1 MTPLN
6 KTHEQKP
13 MNKNP
18 NTKDEVSPAMT
29 QEDVLREL
37 ELLPMWHLRASLA
50 PLAPEAQAVSAAPVS
65 PVPVVPAAVAVPV
78 LPEPDVAEQIVPE
91 QIVLEPVATLAWTQV
106 ASTDGVWL
114 FVSLTASLSADEW
127 QLLQNMAKAMRVSL
141 NTAQPMT
148 DPGHALS
155 ASPAKMLIAFGAAAA
170 QQLLASQASLP
181 TLRGQ
186 LHACHGRTLVVTHAL
201 DHLLQQPLD
210 KAQTWHDLRLAM
222 QALADL
228 A

>member
-1 MTPLN
+1 
-6 KTHEQKP
+6 

-18 NTKDEVSPAMT
+18 NTKDQATPAMT

-37 ELLPMWHLRASLA
+37 ELLPMWHLRASLT
-50 PLAPEAQAVSAAPVS
+50 PLAPAAQAVSSVPVMPAAHVEA
-65 PVPVVPAAVAVPV
+65 PVVPEPV
-78 LPEPDVAEQIVPE
+78 VPEPDKA
-91 QIVLEPVATLAWTQV
+91 EPVAPEPITAMAWTQV
-106 ASTDGVWL
+106 ASTDGAWL
-114 FVSLTASLSADEW
+114 FVSHTASLSADEW
-127 QLLQNMAKAMRVSL
+127 QLLQNMAKAMRISL
-141 NTAQPMT
+141 SSPQPMT
-148 DPGHALS
+148 DPGHALL

-186 LHACHGRTLVVTHAL
+186 LHACHGRTLVATYAL
-201 DHLLQQPLD
+201 NHLLQQPLD
-210 KAQTWHDLRLAM
+210 KAHTWHDLRLAM

>member
-1 MTPLN
+1 
-6 KTHEQKP
+6 

-18 NTKDEVSPAMT
+18 NTKDEATPAMT

-37 ELLPMWHLRASLA
+37 ELLPMWHLRAGLT
-50 PLAPEAQAVSAAPVS
+50 PLAPEAHAAS
-65 PVPVVPAAVAVPV
+65 PVPVVPAAHVAAPVLTEQV
-78 LPEPDVAEQIVPE
+78 LPEPV
-91 QIVLEPVATLAWTQV
+91 VLEPVIPEPVIPEPVAALAWTQV

-127 QLLQNMAKAMRVSL
+127 QLLQNMAKAMRISL
-141 NTAQPMT
+141 SSPQPMM

-155 ASPAKMLIAFGAAAA
+155 ASSAKMLIAFGAAAA

-186 LHACHGRTLVVTHAL
+186 LHACHGRTLVATHAL

>member
-1 MTPLN
+1 
-6 KTHEQKP
+6 

-18 NTKDEVSPAMT
+18 NTKDEATPAMT

-37 ELLPMWHLRASLA
+37 ELLPMWHLRASLP
-50 PLAPEAQAVSAAPVS
+50 PLALAPAAQAESAVPVMPAAHVAAPVLPEQAVPE
-65 PVPVVPAAVAVPV
+65 PVLLEPV
-78 LPEPDVAEQIVPE
+78 LPEPAVA
-91 QIVLEPVATLAWTQV
+91 LAWTQV

-114 FVSLTASLSADEW
+114 FVSPTASLSADEW
-127 QLLQNMAKAMRVSL
+127 QLLQNMAKAMRISL
-141 NTAQPMT
+141 NAAQAMT
-148 DPGHALS
+148 DPGHAMS

-186 LHACHGRTLVVTHAL
+186 LHACHGRTLVATHAL

>member
-1 MTPLN
+1 
-6 KTHEQKP
+6 

-18 NTKDEVSPAMT
+18 NTKDQANPAMT

-37 ELLPMWHLRASLA
+37 ELLPMWHLRAGFA
-50 PLAPEAQAVSAAPVS
+50 PLAPEVHAASPVQVIPAAHVAAPVL
-65 PVPVVPAAVAVPV
+65 PEQAAPEVVVLEPV
-78 LPEPDVAEQIVPE
+78 LPEPAVA
-91 QIVLEPVATLAWTQV
+91 LAWTQV
-106 ASTDGVWL
+106 ASTEGVWL
-114 FVSLTASLSADEW
+114 FVSPTASLSADEW
-127 QLLQNMAKAMRVSL
+127 QLLQNMAKAMRISL
-141 NTAQPMT
+141 NAAQPMT

-186 LHACHGRTLVVTHAL
+186 LHACHGRPLVATHAL

>member
-1 MTPLN
+1 
-6 KTHEQKP
+6 

-18 NTKDEVSPAMT
+18 NTKDQATPAMT

-37 ELLPMWHLRASLA
+37 ELLPMWHLRASLP
-50 PLAPEAQAVSAAPVS
+50 PLAPAAQAESAVPVS
-65 PVPVVPAAVAVPV
+65 PVPVIPAAHVAPPVLPEQAVPEPVLLEPV
-78 LPEPDVAEQIVPE
+78 LPEPAVA
-91 QIVLEPVATLAWTQV
+91 LAWTQV
-106 ASTDGVWL
+106 ASTDGLWL
-114 FVSLTASLSADEW
+114 FVSPTASLSADEW
-127 QLLQNMAKAMRVSL
+127 QLLQNMAKAMRISL
-141 NTAQPMT
+141 SSPQAMT

-186 LHACHGRTLVVTHAL
+186 LHACHGRTLVATHAL

>member
-1 MTPLN
+1 
-6 KTHEQKP
+6 
-13 MNKNP
+13 
-18 NTKDEVSPAMT
+18 MT

-37 ELLPMWHLRASLA
+37 ELLPMWHLRASLP
-50 PLAPEAQAVSAAPVS
+50 PLAPAAQAESAVPVS
-65 PVPVVPAAVAVPV
+65 PVPVSPVPVIPAAHVAPPVLPEQAVPEPVLLEPV
-78 LPEPDVAEQIVPE
+78 LPEPAVA
-91 QIVLEPVATLAWTQV
+91 LAWTQV
-106 ASTDGVWL
+106 ASTDGLWL
-114 FVSLTASLSADEW
+114 FVSPTASLSADEW
-127 QLLQNMAKAMRVSL
+127 QLLQNMAKAMRISL
-141 NTAQPMT
+141 SSPQAMT

-186 LHACHGRTLVVTHAL
+186 LHVCHGRTLIATHAL

-210 KAQTWHDLRLAM
+210 KAHTWHDLRLAM

-228 A
+228 V

>member
-1 MTPLN
+1 
-6 KTHEQKP
+6 

-18 NTKDEVSPAMT
+18 NTKDEATPAMT

-37 ELLPMWHLRASLA
+37 ELLPMWHLRAGLT
-50 PLAPEAQAVSAAPVS
+50 PLAPEAHAAS
-65 PVPVVPAAVAVPV
+65 PVPVVPAAHVAAPVLTEQV
-78 LPEPDVAEQIVPE
+78 LPEPV
-91 QIVLEPVATLAWTQV
+91 VLEPVIPEPVIPEPVAALAWTQV

-127 QLLQNMAKAMRVSL
+127 QLLQNMAKAMRISL
-141 NTAQPMT
+141 NTVQPMM

-155 ASPAKMLIAFGAAAA
+155 ASSAKMLIAFGAAAA

-186 LHACHGRTLVVTHAL
+186 LHACHGRTLVATYAL
-201 DHLLQQPLD
+201 NHLLQQPLD
-210 KAQTWHDLRLAM
+210 KAHTWHDLRLAM

>member
-1 MTPLN
+1 
-6 KTHEQKP
+6 

-18 NTKDEVSPAMT
+18 NTKDEATPAMT

-37 ELLPMWHLRASLA
+37 ELLPMWHLRAGLT
-50 PLAPEAQAVSAAPVS
+50 PLAPEAHAAS
-65 PVPVVPAAVAVPV
+65 PVPVVPAAHVAAPVLTEQV
-78 LPEPDVAEQIVPE
+78 LPEPV
-91 QIVLEPVATLAWTQV
+91 VLEPVIPEPVIPEPVAALAWTQV

-127 QLLQNMAKAMRVSL
+127 QLLQNMAKAMRISL
-141 NTAQPMT
+141 SPPQAMT
-148 DPGHALS
+148 DPSHALS
-155 ASPAKMLIAFGAAAA
+155 ASQANMLIAFGEASA

-186 LHACHGRTLVVTHAL
+186 LHACHGRTLVATYAL
-201 DHLLQQPLD
+201 NHLLQQPLD
-210 KAQTWHDLRLAM
+210 KAHTWHDLRLAM

>member
-1 MTPLN
+1 
-6 KTHEQKP
+6 

-18 NTKDEVSPAMT
+18 NTKDEATPAMT

-37 ELLPMWHLRASLA
+37 ELLPIWHLRAGLT
-50 PLAPEAQAVSAAPVS
+50 PLAPEAQAASAAPVS
-65 PVPVVPAAVAVPV
+65 PVPVMPAAHVAAPV
-78 LPEPDVAEQIVPE
+78 LPEPVA
-91 QIVLEPVATLAWTQV
+91 ALAWTQV
-106 ASTDGVWL
+106 ASTDGLWL
-114 FVSLTASLSADEW
+114 FVSLTAGLSADEW
-127 QLLQNMAKAMRVSL
+127 QLLQNMAKAMRISL
-141 NTAQPMT
+141 RSPQAMT

-155 ASPAKMLIAFGAAAA
+155 ASSAKMLIAFGEAAV

-186 LHACHGRTLVVTHAL
+186 LHACHGRTLVATHAL

>member
-1 MTPLN
+1 
-6 KTHEQKP
+6 
-13 MNKNP
+13 
-18 NTKDEVSPAMT
+18 MT

-37 ELLPMWHLRASLA
+37 ELLPMWHLRASLP
-50 PLAPEAQAVSAAPVS
+50 PLAPAAHAAS
-65 PVPVVPAAVAVPV
+65 PVPVVPAAHVAAPVLTEQV
-78 LPEPDVAEQIVPE
+78 LPEPV
-91 QIVLEPVATLAWTQV
+91 VLEPVIPEPVIPEPVAALAWTQV

-127 QLLQNMAKAMRVSL
+127 QLLQNMAKAMRISL
-141 NTAQPMT
+141 NTVQPMM

-155 ASPAKMLIAFGAAAA
+155 ASSAKMLIAFGAAAA

-186 LHACHGRTLVVTHAL
+186 LHACHGRTLVATHAL

>member
-1 MTPLN
+1 
-6 KTHEQKP
+6 
-13 MNKNP
+13 
-18 NTKDEVSPAMT
+18 MT

-37 ELLPMWHLRASLA
+37 ELLPMWHLRAGFA
-50 PLAPEAQAVSAAPVS
+50 PLAPEAHAASPVPVS
-65 PVPVVPAAVAVPV
+65 PVPVMPAAHVAVPV
-78 LPEPDVAEQIVPE
+78 VPE
-91 QIVLEPVATLAWTQV
+91 VVVPAPVAALAWTQV

-127 QLLQNMAKAMRVSL
+127 QLLQNMAKAMRISL

-148 DPGHALS
+148 DPVHALS
-155 ASPAKMLIAFGAAAA
+155 ASSAKMLIAFGAAAA
-170 QQLLASQASLP
+170 QQLVASQASLP

-186 LHACHGRTLVVTHAL
+186 LHACHGRTLIATHAL

>member
-1 MTPLN
+1 
-6 KTHEQKP
+6 
-13 MNKNP
+13 
-18 NTKDEVSPAMT
+18 MT

-37 ELLPMWHLRASLA
+37 ELLPMWHLRAGFA
-50 PLAPEAQAVSAAPVS
+50 PLAPEVHAASPVPVS
-65 PVPVVPAAVAVPV
+65 PVQVMPAAHVAAPVLPEQAAPEVVVLEPV
-78 LPEPDVAEQIVPE
+78 LPEPAVA
-91 QIVLEPVATLAWTQV
+91 LAWTQV
-106 ASTDGVWL
+106 ASTEGMWL
-114 FVSLTASLSADEW
+114 FVSPTASLSADEW
-127 QLLQNMAKAMRVSL
+127 QLLQNMAKAMRISL
-141 NTAQPMT
+141 NAAQPMT

-155 ASPAKMLIAFGAAAA
+155 ASPAKMLIAFGAATA

-186 LHACHGRTLVVTHAL
+186 LHACHGRTLIATHAL

-210 KAQTWHDLRLAM
+210 KAQTWQDLRLAM

>member
-1 MTPLN
+1 
-6 KTHEQKP
+6 

-18 NTKDEVSPAMT
+18 NTKDEATPAMT

-37 ELLPMWHLRASLA
+37 ELLPMWHLRASLT
-50 PLAPEAQAVSAAPVS
+50 PLAPEAKAVSAVPVS
-65 PVPVVPAAVAVPV
+65 PAAHVAAPVVPEPV
-78 LPEPDVAEQIVPE
+78 L
-91 QIVLEPVATLAWTQV
+91 LEPVAALAWTQV
-106 ASTDGVWL
+106 ASTDGLWL

-127 QLLQNMAKAMRVSL
+127 QLLQNMAKAMRISL
-141 NTAQPMT
+141 SPPQAMT

-155 ASPAKMLIAFGAAAA
+155 ASSAKMLIAFGEAAA
-170 QQLLASQASLP
+170 QQLLASQKSLP

-186 LHACHGRTLVVTHAL
+186 LHACHGRTLVATHAL
-201 DHLLQQPLD
+201 AHLLQQPLD

-222 QALADL
+222 QTLADV

>member
-1 MTPLN
+1 
-6 KTHEQKP
+6 
-13 MNKNP
+13 
-18 NTKDEVSPAMT
+18 MT

-37 ELLPMWHLRASLA
+37 ELLPMWHLRAGFA
-50 PLAPEAQAVSAAPVS
+50 PLAPEVHAASPVPVSPVSVS
-65 PVPVVPAAVAVPV
+65 PVPVMPAAHVAAPVLPEQAAPEVVVLEPV
-78 LPEPDVAEQIVPE
+78 LPEPAVA
-91 QIVLEPVATLAWTQV
+91 LAWTQV

-114 FVSLTASLSADEW
+114 FVSPTASLSADEW
-127 QLLQNMAKAMRVSL
+127 QLLQNMAKAMRISL
-141 NTAQPMT
+141 NAAQPMT

-155 ASPAKMLIAFGAAAA
+155 ASPAKMLIAFGSAAA

-186 LHACHGRTLVVTHAL
+186 LHACHGRPLVATHAL

>member
-1 MTPLN
+1 
-6 KTHEQKP
+6 

-18 NTKDEVSPAMT
+18 NTKDEATPAMT

-37 ELLPMWHLRASLA
+37 ELLPMWHLRASLT
-50 PLAPEAQAVSAAPVS
+50 PLAPEAKAVSAVPVS
-65 PVPVVPAAVAVPV
+65 PAAHVAAPVVPEPV
-78 LPEPDVAEQIVPE
+78 L
-91 QIVLEPVATLAWTQV
+91 LEPVAALAWTQV
-106 ASTDGVWL
+106 ASTDGLWL

-127 QLLQNMAKAMRVSL
+127 QLLQNMAKAMRISL
-141 NTAQPMT
+141 SPPQAMT
-148 DPGHALS
+148 DPGHTLS
-155 ASPAKMLIAFGAAAA
+155 ASSAKMLIAFGEAAA
-170 QQLLASQASLP
+170 QQLLASQKSLP

-186 LHACHGRTLVVTHAL
+186 LHACHGRTLVATHAL

-222 QALADL
+222 QTLADV

>member
-1 MTPLN
+1 
-6 KTHEQKP
+6 

-18 NTKDEVSPAMT
+18 NTKDEATPAMT

-37 ELLPMWHLRASLA
+37 ELLPMWHLRAGFA
-50 PLAPEAQAVSAAPVS
+50 PLAPEVVIDDAT
-65 PVPVVPAAVAVPV
+65 PVVPAAHVAAPV
-78 LPEPDVAEQIVPE
+78 LPEQAVPE
-91 QIVLEPVATLAWTQV
+91 SAVLEPVAALAWTQV

-114 FVSLTASLSADEW
+114 FVSLAASLSADEW
-127 QLLQNMAKAMRVSL
+127 QLLQNMAKAMRISL
-141 NTAQPMT
+141 NTPQPMT
-148 DPGHALS
+148 DPVHALS
-155 ASPAKMLIAFGAAAA
+155 ASSAKMLIAFGAAAA

-186 LHACHGRTLVVTHAL
+186 LHACYGRTLVATHTL

>member
-1 MTPLN
+1 
-6 KTHEQKP
+6 

-18 NTKDEVSPAMT
+18 NTKDETTPAMT

-37 ELLPMWHLRASLA
+37 ELLPMWHLRAGFA
-50 PLAPEAQAVSAAPVS
+50 PLAPEVVMDYAT
-65 PVPVVPAAVAVPV
+65 PVVPAAHVAAPV
-78 LPEPDVAEQIVPE
+78 LPEPVA
-91 QIVLEPVATLAWTQV
+91 ALAWTQV
-106 ASTDGVWL
+106 ASTDGLWL
-114 FVSLTASLSADEW
+114 FVSLTAGLSADEW
-127 QLLQNMAKAMRVSL
+127 QLLQNMAKAMRISL
-141 NTAQPMT
+141 RSPQAMT
-148 DPGHALS
+148 NPGHALS
-155 ASPAKMLIAFGAAAA
+155 ASSAKMLIAFGEAAV

-186 LHACHGRTLVVTHAL
+186 LHACHGRTLVATHAL

>member
-1 MTPLN
+1 
-6 KTHEQKP
+6 
-13 MNKNP
+13 
-18 NTKDEVSPAMT
+18 MT

-37 ELLPMWHLRASLA
+37 ELLPMWHLRASLT
-50 PLAPEAQAVSAAPVS
+50 PLAPAAQAVSSVPVMPAAHVEA
-65 PVPVVPAAVAVPV
+65 PVVPEPV
-78 LPEPDVAEQIVPE
+78 VPEPDKA
-91 QIVLEPVATLAWTQV
+91 EPVAPEPITAMAWTQV
-106 ASTDGVWL
+106 ASTDGAWL
-114 FVSLTASLSADEW
+114 FVSHTASLSADEW
-127 QLLQNMAKAMRVSL
+127 QLLQNMAKAMRISL
-141 NTAQPMT
+141 SSPQAMT

-186 LHACHGRTLVVTHAL
+186 LHACHGRTLVATYAL
-201 DHLLQQPLD
+201 NHLLQQPLD
-210 KAQTWHDLRLAM
+210 KAHTWHDLRLAM

>member
-1 MTPLN
+1 
-6 KTHEQKP
+6 

-18 NTKDEVSPAMT
+18 NTKDEATPAMT

-37 ELLPMWHLRASLA
+37 ELLPMWHLRAGLT
-50 PLAPEAQAVSAAPVS
+50 PLAPEAHAAS
-65 PVPVVPAAVAVPV
+65 PVPVVPAAHVAAPVLTEQV
-78 LPEPDVAEQIVPE
+78 LPEPV
-91 QIVLEPVATLAWTQV
+91 VLEPVIPEPVIPEPVAALAWTQV

-127 QLLQNMAKAMRVSL
+127 QLLQNMAKAMRISL
-141 NTAQPMT
+141 SPPQAMT
-148 DPGHALS
+148 DPGHVLS

-170 QQLLASQASLP
+170 QQLLASQKSLP

-186 LHACHGRTLVVTHAL
+186 LHACHGRTLVATHAL

>member
-1 MTPLN
+1 MN
-6 KTHEQKP
+6 KT
-13 MNKNP
+13 P
-18 NTKDEVSPAMT
+18 NTKDQATAAMT

-37 ELLPMWHLRASLA
+37 ELLPMWHLRAGFA
-50 PLAPEAQAVSAAPVS
+50 PLAPVAQAVSSVPVMPAAHVAAPVL
-65 PVPVVPAAVAVPV
+65 PEQAVPEPVVLEPV
-78 LPEPDVAEQIVPE
+78 LPEPAVA
-91 QIVLEPVATLAWTQV
+91 LAWTHV
-106 ASTDGVWL
+106 ASTDGLWL
-114 FVSLTASLSADEW
+114 FVSATASLSADEW
-127 QLLQNMAKAMRVSL
+127 QLLQNMAKAMRISL
-141 NTAQPMT
+141 NVAQPMT
-148 DPGHALS
+148 DPGHALL

-170 QQLLASQASLP
+170 QNLLASQASLP

-186 LHACHGRTLVVTHAL
+186 LHACHGRTLVATHAL

>member
-1 MTPLN
+1 
-6 KTHEQKP
+6 

-18 NTKDEVSPAMT
+18 NTKDEATPAMT

-37 ELLPMWHLRASLA
+37 ELLPMWHLRAGLT
-50 PLAPEAQAVSAAPVS
+50 PLAPEAHAAS
-65 PVPVVPAAVAVPV
+65 PVPVVPAAHVAAPVLTEQV
-78 LPEPDVAEQIVPE
+78 LPESV
-91 QIVLEPVATLAWTQV
+91 VLEPVIPEPVIPEPVIPEPVAALAWTQV

-127 QLLQNMAKAMRVSL
+127 QLLQNMAKAMRISL
-141 NTAQPMT
+141 NTVQPMM

-155 ASPAKMLIAFGAAAA
+155 ASSAKMLIAFGAAAA

-186 LHACHGRTLVVTHAL
+186 LHACHGRTLVATHAL

>member
-1 MTPLN
+1 
-6 KTHEQKP
+6 

-18 NTKDEVSPAMT
+18 NTKDEATPAMT

-37 ELLPMWHLRASLA
+37 ELLPMWHLRAGLT
-50 PLAPEAQAVSAAPVS
+50 PLAPEAQAASAAPVS
-65 PVPVVPAAVAVPV
+65 PVPVMPAAHVAAPV
-78 LPEPDVAEQIVPE
+78 LPEPVA
-91 QIVLEPVATLAWTQV
+91 ALAWTQV
-106 ASTDGVWL
+106 ASTDGLWL
-114 FVSLTASLSADEW
+114 FVSLTAGLSADEW
-127 QLLQNMAKAMRVSL
+127 QLLQNMAKAMRISL
-141 NTAQPMT
+141 RSPQAMT

-155 ASPAKMLIAFGAAAA
+155 ASSAKMLIAFGEAAV

-186 LHACHGRTLVVTHAL
+186 LHACHGRTLVATHAL

>member
-1 MTPLN
+1 M
-6 KTHEQKP
+6 
-13 MNKNP
+13 
-18 NTKDEVSPAMT
+18 PAAH
-29 QEDVLREL
+29 V
-37 ELLPMWHLRASLA
+37 
-50 PLAPEAQAVSAAPVS
+50 AAPVLTEQ
-65 PVPVVPAAVAVPV
+65 V
-78 LPEPDVAEQIVPE
+78 LPESVVPE
-91 QIVLEPVATLAWTQV
+91 VVIPAPVAALAWTQV

-127 QLLQNMAKAMRVSL
+127 QLLQNMAKAMRISL
-141 NTAQPMT
+141 SPPQAMT

-155 ASPAKMLIAFGAAAA
+155 ASSAKMLIAFGAAAA
-170 QQLLASQASLP
+170 QQLLASQKSLP

-186 LHACHGRTLVVTHAL
+186 LHACYGRTLVATHAL

>member
-1 MTPLN
+1 
-6 KTHEQKP
+6 

-18 NTKDEVSPAMT
+18 NTKDEATPAMT

-37 ELLPMWHLRASLA
+37 ELLPMWHLRAGFA
-50 PLAPEAQAVSAAPVS
+50 PLAPEVVMDYAT
-65 PVPVVPAAVAVPV
+65 PVVPAAHVAAPV
-78 LPEPDVAEQIVPE
+78 LPEPVA
-91 QIVLEPVATLAWTQV
+91 ALAWTQV
-106 ASTDGVWL
+106 ASTDGLWL
-114 FVSLTASLSADEW
+114 FVSLTAGLSADEW
-127 QLLQNMAKAMRVSL
+127 QLLQNMAKAMRISL
-141 NTAQPMT
+141 RSPQAMT

-155 ASPAKMLIAFGAAAA
+155 ASSAKMLIAFGEAAV

-186 LHACHGRTLVVTHAL
+186 LHACHGRTLVATHAL

>member
-1 MTPLN
+1 
-6 KTHEQKP
+6 

-18 NTKDEVSPAMT
+18 NTKDEATPAMT

-37 ELLPMWHLRASLA
+37 ELLPMWHLRAGLT
-50 PLAPEAQAVSAAPVS
+50 PLAPEAQIAIAAPLS
-65 PVPVVPAAVAVPV
+65 PVPVVPAAHVAAPV
-78 LPEPDVAEQIVPE
+78 LPEPDLA
-91 QIVLEPVATLAWTQV
+91 EPVAALAWTQV

-127 QLLQNMAKAMRVSL
+127 QLLQNMAKAMRISL
-141 NTAQPMT
+141 NTPQPMT

-155 ASPAKMLIAFGAAAA
+155 ASSAKMLIAFGAAAA

-186 LHACHGRTLVVTHAL
+186 LHACHGRTLVATHAL

>member
-1 MTPLN
+1 
-6 KTHEQKP
+6 

-18 NTKDEVSPAMT
+18 NTKDQATAAMT

-37 ELLPMWHLRASLA
+37 ELLPMWHLRAGFA
-50 PLAPEAQAVSAAPVS
+50 PLAPQAQAVSAEPVS
-65 PVPVVPAAVAVPV
+65 PTLVIPAAHVAVPV
-78 LPEPDVAEQIVPE
+78 LPEPV
-91 QIVLEPVATLAWTQV
+91 VLEPAVALAWTQV
-106 ASTDGVWL
+106 ASTDGLWL
-114 FVSLTASLSADEW
+114 FVSPTASLSADEW
-127 QLLQNMAKAMRVSL
+127 QILQNMAKAMRISL
-141 NTAQPMT
+141 NAAQPMT

-155 ASPAKMLIAFGAAAA
+155 ASPAKILVAFGEPTA

-186 LHACHGRTLVVTHAL
+186 LHACHGRTLVATHAL

>member
-1 MTPLN
+1 
-6 KTHEQKP
+6 

-18 NTKDEVSPAMT
+18 NTKDQATPAMT

-37 ELLPMWHLRASLA
+37 ELLPLWHLRAGLT
-50 PLAPEAQAVSAAPVS
+50 PLALEVVMDDATPVM
-65 PVPVVPAAVAVPV
+65 PAAHVAAPV
-78 LPEPDVAEQIVPE
+78 LPEKAVPE
-91 QIVLEPVATLAWTQV
+91 SAVLEPVAALAWTQV

-127 QLLQNMAKAMRVSL
+127 QLLQNMAKAMRISL
-141 NTAQPMT
+141 NAAQPMT

-186 LHACHGRTLVVTHAL
+186 LHACHGRTLVATYAL

>member
-1 MTPLN
+1 
-6 KTHEQKP
+6 

-18 NTKDEVSPAMT
+18 NTKDEATPAMT

-37 ELLPMWHLRASLA
+37 ELLPMWHLRASLT
-50 PLAPEAQAVSAAPVS
+50 PLAPEAKAVSAVPVS
-65 PVPVVPAAVAVPV
+65 PAAHVAAPVVPEPV
-78 LPEPDVAEQIVPE
+78 L
-91 QIVLEPVATLAWTQV
+91 LEPVAALAWTQV
-106 ASTDGVWL
+106 ASTDGLWL

-127 QLLQNMAKAMRVSL
+127 QLLQNMAKAMRISL
-141 NTAQPMT
+141 SPPQAMT

-155 ASPAKMLIAFGAAAA
+155 ASSAKMLIAFGEAAA
-170 QQLLASQASLP
+170 QQLLASQKSLP

-186 LHACHGRTLVVTHAL
+186 LHACHGRTLVATHAL

-222 QALADL
+222 QILADV

>member
-1 MTPLN
+1 
-6 KTHEQKP
+6 

-18 NTKDEVSPAMT
+18 NTKDEATPAMT

-37 ELLPMWHLRASLA
+37 ELLPMWHLRAGFA
-50 PLAPEAQAVSAAPVS
+50 PLAPEVVMDYAT
-65 PVPVVPAAVAVPV
+65 PVVPAAHVAAPV
-78 LPEPDVAEQIVPE
+78 LPEQAVPE
-91 QIVLEPVATLAWTQV
+91 SAVLEPVAALAWTQV

-127 QLLQNMAKAMRVSL
+127 QLLQNMAKAMRINL
-141 NTAQPMT
+141 NTPQPMM
-148 DPGHALS
+148 DPGQALS
-155 ASPAKMLIAFGAAAA
+155 ASSAKMLIAFGAAAA

-186 LHACHGRTLVVTHAL
+186 LHACHGRTLVATHAL

>member
-1 MTPLN
+1 
-6 KTHEQKP
+6 

-18 NTKDEVSPAMT
+18 NTKDEATPAMT

-37 ELLPMWHLRASLA
+37 ELLPMWHLRAGSA
-50 PLAPEAQAVSAAPVS
+50 PLAPEVVMDYAT
-65 PVPVVPAAVAVPV
+65 PVVPAAHVAAPV
-78 LPEPDVAEQIVPE
+78 LPEQTVPE
-91 QIVLEPVATLAWTQV
+91 SAVLEPVAALAWTQV
-106 ASTDGVWL
+106 ASTDGLWL
-114 FVSLTASLSADEW
+114 FVSLTAGLSADEW
-127 QLLQNMAKAMRVSL
+127 QLLQNMAKAMRISL
-141 NTAQPMT
+141 RSPQAMT

-155 ASPAKMLIAFGAAAA
+155 ASSAKMLIAFGEAAV

-186 LHACHGRTLVVTHAL
+186 LHACHGRTLVATHAL

-210 KAQTWHDLRLAM
+210 KAQTWQDLRLAM